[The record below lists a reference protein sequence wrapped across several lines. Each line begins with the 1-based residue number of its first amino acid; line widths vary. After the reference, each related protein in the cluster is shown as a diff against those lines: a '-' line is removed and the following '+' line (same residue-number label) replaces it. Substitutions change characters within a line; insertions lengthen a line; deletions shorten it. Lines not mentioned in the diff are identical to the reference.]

1 MPLSIESLIR
11 FPIFPEY
18 FSFRKG
24 KDELP
29 NLWIFLRLKWAPKI
43 ISGLWVGI
51 FSECDARWSL
61 RMRVTGALPRAAQD
75 GLQVSLRDLEHV
87 PRWVNWHSA
96 LSPWTL
102 KVDFMTCFASLPSS
116 LKKKNKQTCDLRN
129 SFVLDPPKLRSGLWS
144 SLPSTPVLRSEALL
158 NGPAWWLGE
167 LKERILEGYLKTPA
181 HDSSSQRSQRFVT
194 ES

>member
-1 MPLSIESLIR
+1 MPLSIEPLIR

-61 RMRVTGALPRAAQD
+61 RMWVTGALPGAAQD
-75 GLQVSLRDLEHV
+75 GLQVSLRDLEPV
-87 PRWVNWHSA
+87 PRWVKWYSV

-102 KVDFMTCFASLPSS
+102 KVGFMACFASPPSS
-116 LKKKNKQTCDLRN
+116 LKTKTKTCDLRN
-129 SFVLDPPKLRSGLWS
+129 SFVPDPPKLRSGLWC

-158 NGPAWWLGE
+158 NGPAWRLGK
-167 LKERILEGYLKTPA
+167 LKGRILEGYLKTPA
-181 HDSSSQRSQRFVT
+181 HDSSSQGSQKFVT

>member
-61 RMRVTGALPRAAQD
+61 RMWVTGALPRAAQD
-75 GLQVSLRDLEHV
+75 GLQVSLWDLEHI
-87 PRWVNWHSA
+87 PRWVNWYSA
-96 LSPWTL
+96 LSLWAL
-102 KVDFMTCFASLPSS
+102 KVDFMACFASLPSS
-116 LKKKNKQTCDLRN
+116 LKKTKTQKN
-129 SFVLDPPKLRSGLWS
+129 LWS
-144 SLPSTPVLRSEALL
+144 KDFICSRPTETAEWPVVQCAL
-158 NGPAWWLGE
+158 
-167 LKERILEGYLKTPA
+167 
-181 HDSSSQRSQRFVT
+181 HSSSQVWGSPEWPSVT
-194 ES
+194 TRGA